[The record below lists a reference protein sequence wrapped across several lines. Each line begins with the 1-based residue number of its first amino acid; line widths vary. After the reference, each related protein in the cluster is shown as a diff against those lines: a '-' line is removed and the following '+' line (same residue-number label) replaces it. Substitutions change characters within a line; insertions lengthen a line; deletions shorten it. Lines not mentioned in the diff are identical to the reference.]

1 MKFRSLMIAVACI
14 AGLMATGAEAK
25 TYKFATNTTADV
37 GPGALIGE
45 FVEAVDERT
54 DGRVKIKVFANGV
67 LGSQEDYL
75 QQIQK
80 GVVDLGLVNS
90 ATLENII
97 PEFSVVN
104 LPYVFRTLDEYGKV
118 MSNPEIQDMLFESAE
133 SHNFVPLGFFSNG
146 FRSLTLTKP
155 VNTMADLKGMKIR
168 TLSSQTYV
176 DMYTAFGAV
185 PTPMAFGDVFPAL
198 QQGVIDGAG
207 GSLSGLYDLNY
218 GQAAKYA
225 ALTEHTRLTDFVVVS
240 DKFRESLSPED
251 MAIVQEELMKVSL
264 KSLEFIDS
272 QFARSAELGAEKFGV
287 TIVEID
293 KAPFM
298 EAVQPMYQ
306 EAAEDPKKRA
316 LLEAI
321 FAIEGRQL

>member
-1 MKFRSLMIAVACI
+1 MKFRSLMIAVTCI

-118 MSNPEIQDMLFESAE
+118 MSNPEIQDMLFE
-133 SHNFVPLGFFSNG
+133 FGRKPQ
-146 FRSLTLTKP
+146 FRSAGL
-155 VNTMADLKGMKIR
+155 
-168 TLSSQTYV
+168 
-176 DMYTAFGAV
+176 F
-185 PTPMAFGDVFPAL
+185 L
-198 QQGVIDGAG
+198 Q
-207 GSLSGLYDLNY
+207 
-218 GQAAKYA
+218 
-225 ALTEHTRLTDFVVVS
+225 RL
-240 DKFRESLSPED
+240 P
-251 MAIVQEELMKVSL
+251 
-264 KSLEFIDS
+264 
-272 QFARSAELGAEKFGV
+272 
-287 TIVEID
+287 
-293 KAPFM
+293 
-298 EAVQPMYQ
+298 
-306 EAAEDPKKRA
+306 
-316 LLEAI
+316 
-321 FAIEGRQL
+321 